1 MTMQI
6 SLSDF
11 LVRAQRLSGV
21 RIKYVHPTLFV
32 IHVSEVYEG
41 KEELERTANF
51 LESSGMRADELESFR
66 ASPVV
71 DLQLLTP
78 VEWDRDFSFIDSA
91 DAGAHWLTAFLPEK
105 NVAPV
110 AMQTG
115 VDRSKGPRAI
125 HFYGYKGGQAR
136 STVLVAMA
144 KHLADDGRRVLVV
157 DADLEAPSLDIM
169 FSVAATGTSSTLMG
183 QFASKG
189 PIEPLEKVYVG
200 SSGKGQV
207 DLLACR
213 PSSKDFDLDF
223 AAFLLS
229 ASLDP
234 KALSIS
240 VSALRDFSSA
250 RGDEKGAYDLVL
262 FDHRTGLAPSVMPIL
277 AAWPGS
283 SVIFVRPD
291 EMARHIYESNLLD
304 HLLGQDEESPGAFVS
319 FPLDP
324 KVTASVV
331 RQAHGR
337 FVERL
342 LEKVSDA
349 LATDDHDDIDPSEL
363 ERYWVMWRQDPAFFS
378 GNQPAPAEMMPDNRE
393 ALAQL
398 AGVLGLDSEVSTEDS
413 PSPVLTSSGASD
425 QGMFILTPDV
435 AKIFSKESPY
445 AYIFGRKGT
454 GKTRLLTE
462 LVRRGLGE
470 PLLVASDF
478 TDGGLPSG
486 GTVFSQLLSAKNNQF
501 EDFWWS
507 VLLAALEMDV
517 SAAQNLSFRI
527 EELCADKD
535 FLSLSL
541 SEVISQVKRR
551 VLGLTSK
558 RVFLIDGVE
567 TAVPA
572 AQLRAFVE
580 ALFRFLSAV
589 QYEREFVGRIVVR
602 LFLRS
607 DLRGAIQNSEQQVEG
622 RSIRLQWDKTSIL
635 NFALARIL
643 SLSWF
648 RRAFPTVVDRIE
660 KRAEDISRGALPDSE
675 AETLLLEIF
684 PSGLERNKIKTTTF
698 FATYFSDAGGDSD
711 RNASFY
717 PRLFD
722 AFLRRIQVK
731 CDTIGAS
738 DLPGDR
744 VPGNVVLEAYDE
756 ASADF
761 LNEVKTELY
770 SFLEFDADDSANR
783 ASVDQFISAFIGLST
798 PFSLDDLVSELKGR
812 TSFSPEVI
820 RSALRS
826 MKEIGVFEDRPG
838 YPGEWRTGR
847 LYKSSLRMKYVRKK
861 SNT

>member
-1 MTMQI
+1 MNKIT
-6 SLSDF
+6 LSDF
-11 LVRAQRLSGV
+11 LLRAQMLDGV

-32 IHVSEVYEG
+32 VHVEQSYEG
-41 KEELERTANF
+41 QEESERIVSF
-51 LESSGMRADELESFR
+51 LHSSGISAGELESFR
-66 ASPVV
+66 TSPIV

-78 VEWDRDFSFIDSA
+78 SEWQNDFSFIDST
-91 DAGAHWLTAFLPEK
+91 DTGAHWLTVFLP
-105 NVAPV
+105 VTSIA
-110 AMQTG
+110 AMPAQQKVG
-115 VDRSKGPRAI
+115 KSKEPRAI

-169 FSVAATGTSSTLMG
+169 FSVVATGVSSTLMG
-183 QFASKG
+183 QLASQG
-189 PIEPLEKVYVG
+189 PVEPLEKVYAGV
-200 SSGKGQV
+200 SGKGQV

-213 PSSKDFDLDF
+213 PDSKDFDLDF
-223 AAFLLS
+223 AAYLLS

-234 KALSIS
+234 KALSNS
-240 VSALRDFSSA
+240 VSALREFSSA
-250 RGDEKGAYDLVL
+250 SGSEKSAYDIVL
-262 FDHRTGLAPSVMPIL
+262 FDHRTGLAPSVMPIMV
-277 AAWPGS
+277 AWPGS

-291 EMARHIYESNLLD
+291 EMARHIYESNLLN
-304 HLLGQDEESPGAFVS
+304 HLLGQDAESPGAFVS

-324 KVTASVV
+324 KMTAPAA
-331 RQAHGR
+331 RQMHAR

-342 LEKVSDA
+342 LEKISDA
-349 LATDDHDDIDPSEL
+349 LAADNHEDIDPAEL
-363 ERYWVMWRQDPAFFS
+363 DRYWVMWRQDPAFFD
-378 GNQPAPAEMMPDNRE
+378 GKQPAPSEMMADNRD

-398 AGVLGLDSEVSTEDS
+398 AGVLGLDSEVVPDEHS
-413 PSPVLTSSGASD
+413 PAVLTSSGASD

-435 AKIFSKESPY
+435 AKIFSRESPY

-462 LVRRGLGE
+462 LVRTGLGE
-470 PLLVASDF
+470 PLLVSSDF

-486 GTVFSQLLSAKNNQF
+486 GTAFSQLLSAKKNQF

-507 VLLAALEMDV
+507 VLLAALEILDAPT
-517 SAAQNLSFRI
+517 SQNLSTKI
-527 EELCADKD
+527 EQYCSDSV

-541 SEVISQVKRR
+541 SDLISQVKRR
-551 VLGLTSK
+551 VSKLTSK

-589 QYEREFVGRIVVR
+589 QYEREFVGKVVVR

-635 NFALARIL
+635 NFALARII

-648 RRAFPTVVDRIE
+648 KNAFPLVVDRIE
-660 KRAEDISRGALPDSE
+660 GRTDDISRGNLPDSE
-675 AETLLLEIF
+675 AESFLLEIF
-684 PSGLERNKIKTTTF
+684 PSALERNKIKTTTF

-722 AFLRRIQVK
+722 TFLRAIQIK
-731 CDTIGAS
+731 CEPMGVS
-738 DLPGDR
+738 DLPNGR

-756 ASADF
+756 ASAAF
-761 LNEVKTELY
+761 LSEVKTELY

-783 ASVDQFISAFIGLST
+783 AAVDQFISAFTGLST
-798 PFSLDDLVSELKGR
+798 PFSLDELVNELKGKA
-812 TSFSPEVI
+812 SFTPEVI
-820 RSALRS
+820 RNALRS

-861 SNT
+861 IS